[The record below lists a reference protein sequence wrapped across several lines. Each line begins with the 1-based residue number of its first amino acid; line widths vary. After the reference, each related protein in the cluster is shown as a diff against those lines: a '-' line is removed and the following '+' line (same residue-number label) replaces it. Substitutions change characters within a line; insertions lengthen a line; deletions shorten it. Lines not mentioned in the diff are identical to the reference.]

1 MIPTR
6 KFGRTG
12 LSMPVLTCGGMRF
25 QHRWDEDPPKPI
37 PPDNQAN
44 LSATIHRALELG
56 ISHIETARGYGT
68 SEAQLAPV
76 LQKIPREQFILQTKV
91 APQSDPNEFE
101 KIFRTSLSRLGLPW
115 VDLLSLHG
123 INNRELLEWSLRPGG
138 CLDRAR
144 KWQKE
149 GLCRWVGFSTHGTS
163 ELVEEIVSSGRF
175 DYVNLHWYYI
185 FQEHTASLA
194 AAQKNDMGV
203 FIISPNDKGGMLYQ
217 PPATLKALT
226 QPLSPMAFNVLF
238 CLRDPRIHTLSI
250 GASRP
255 SDFDDHIA
263 AVFRLPD
270 VDKLL
275 PPIEEKLR
283 KQWEQA
289 LPEQWRKTW
298 DKGLPPWEKAPKEA
312 NFREILRLH
321 NLAIA
326 YDLTD
331 YAKMRYNLLG
341 QGGHW
346 FAGQSLGNLTPE
358 EILPSLAGCPAP
370 ETTLEHLCA
379 ARELLAGQKI
389 ERLSKSA

>member
-37 PPDNQAN
+37 PPENQAN

-68 SEAQLAPV
+68 SEAQLAHV

-101 KIFRTSLSRLGLPW
+101 KISRTSLSRLGLPW

-149 GLCRWVGFSTHGTS
+149 GLCRWVGFSTHGTP
-163 ELVEEIVSSGRF
+163 ELVEEIVSGGRF

-185 FQEHTASLA
+185 FQEHTSSLA

-226 QPLSPMAFNVLF
+226 QPLSPMAFNALF

-250 GASRP
+250 GAARP
-255 SDFDDHIA
+255 SDFDEHIA
-263 AVFRLPD
+263 AVSRLPD

-283 KQWEQA
+283 KHWEQA

-346 FAGQSLGNLTPE
+346 FAGQSLGNLTRE

>member
-37 PPDNQAN
+37 PPENQAN
-44 LSATIHRALELG
+44 LSATLHRALELG

-101 KIFRTSLSRLGLPW
+101 KIFRTSLSKLGLPW

-226 QPLSPMAFNVLF
+226 QPLSPMAFNALF

-250 GASRP
+250 GAARP
-255 SDFDDHIA
+255 IDFDEHIA
-263 AVFRLPD
+263 AVSRLPD

-283 KQWEQA
+283 IQWEQA
-289 LPEQWRKTW
+289 LPERWRKTW
-298 DKGLPPWEKAPKEA
+298 DKGLPSWEKAPKEA

-346 FAGQSLGNLTPE
+346 FAGQSLGNLTRE

>member
-1 MIPTR
+1 M
-6 KFGRTG
+6 
-12 LSMPVLTCGGMRF
+12 
-25 QHRWDEDPPKPI
+25 
-37 PPDNQAN
+37 
-44 LSATIHRALELG
+44 
-56 ISHIETARGYGT
+56 
-68 SEAQLAPV
+68 
-76 LQKIPREQFILQTKV
+76 
-91 APQSDPNEFE
+91 
-101 KIFRTSLSRLGLPW
+101 
-115 VDLLSLHG
+115 
-123 INNRELLEWSLRPGG
+123 
-138 CLDRAR
+138 
-144 KWQKE
+144 
-149 GLCRWVGFSTHGTS
+149 
-163 ELVEEIVSSGRF
+163 EEIVSSGRF

-217 PPATLKALT
+217 PPATLTALT
-226 QPLSPMAFNVLF
+226 QPLSPMAFNALF
-238 CLRDPRIHTLSI
+238 CLRDSRIHTLSI
-250 GASRP
+250 GAARP
-255 SDFDDHIA
+255 SDFDEHIA
-263 AVFRLPD
+263 AVSRLPD

-283 KQWEQA
+283 IQWEQA
-289 LPEQWRKTW
+289 LPERWRKIW
-298 DKGLPPWEKAPKEA
+298 DKGLPSWEKAPKEA

-346 FAGQSLGNLTPE
+346 FAGQSLGNLTRE

>member
-37 PPDNQAN
+37 PPENQAN
-44 LSATIHRALELG
+44 LSATLHRALELG

-101 KIFRTSLSRLGLPW
+101 KIFRTSLSKLGLPW

-226 QPLSPMAFNVLF
+226 QPLSPMAFNALF

-250 GASRP
+250 GAARP
-255 SDFDDHIA
+255 IDFDEHIA
-263 AVFRLPD
+263 AVSRLPD

-283 KQWEQA
+283 IQWEQA
-289 LPEQWRKTW
+289 LPERWRKTW
-298 DKGLPPWEKAPKEA
+298 DKGLPSWEKAPKEA
-312 NFREILRLH
+312 NFMEILRLH

-346 FAGQSLGNLTPE
+346 FAGQSLGNLTRE

>member
-37 PPDNQAN
+37 PPENQAN

-101 KIFRTSLSRLGLPW
+101 KIFRTSLSKLGLPW

-226 QPLSPMAFNVLF
+226 QPLSPMAFNALF

-250 GASRP
+250 GAARP
-255 SDFDDHIA
+255 IDFDEHIA
-263 AVFRLPD
+263 AVSRLPD

-283 KQWEQA
+283 IQWEQA
-289 LPEQWRKTW
+289 LPERWRKTW
-298 DKGLPPWEKAPKEA
+298 DKGLPSWEKAPKEA

-346 FAGQSLGNLTPE
+346 FAGQSLGNLTRE

>member
-37 PPDNQAN
+37 PPENQAN
-44 LSATIHRALELG
+44 LSSTIHRALELG

-101 KIFRTSLSRLGLPW
+101 KIFRTSLSKLGLPW

-149 GLCRWVGFSTHGTS
+149 GLCRWVGFSTHGTP

-185 FQEHTASLA
+185 FQEHTPSLA

-217 PPATLKALT
+217 PPATLTALT

-250 GASRP
+250 GAARP
-255 SDFDDHIA
+255 SDFDEHIV
-263 AVFRLPD
+263 AVSRLPD

-298 DKGLPPWEKAPKEA
+298 DKGLPSWEKAPKEA

-346 FAGQSLGNLTPE
+346 FAGQSLGNLTRE